1 MHALTV
7 PSKASFFFSFP
18 SRSISFFFFL
28 IKKTQSPSVHR
39 GCDLSLFC
47 NPLPWCKMSPFE
59 MPLDTNLK
67 IHVFNKSYIFK
78 NQLNYKM
85 CIFKLKQRCLW
96 FRSDQTEWLTL
107 LVNKLRLV
115 HNILVCN
122 MLLVFQSLHSLGL
135 CLPVSKSKKNISKV

>member
-7 PSKASFFFSFP
+7 PSKASFFFF
-18 SRSISFFFFL
+18 ISFKINQFFFL